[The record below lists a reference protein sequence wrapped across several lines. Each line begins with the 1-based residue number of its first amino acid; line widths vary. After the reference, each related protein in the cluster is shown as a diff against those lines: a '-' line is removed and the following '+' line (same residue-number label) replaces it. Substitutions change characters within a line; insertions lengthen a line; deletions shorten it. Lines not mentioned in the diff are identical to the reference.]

1 MIAADDPTTNAAR
14 AAIHGGDVA
23 TLEQLLTANPT
34 LATERFGDDQMSCTL
49 LHMATDWPANFPN
62 SRAIIELLVARGT
75 DVDGRFAGPH
85 DETAL
90 HWAASSDDVEALDA
104 LLDAGAD
111 IEARGAVLGGGAPIA
126 DAVGFAQWKAA
137 RRLIERGATT
147 VLWESA
153 GLGLMD
159 RVRAALAADPPPP
172 TEDLT
177 QALWLACQGGQLE
190 AAVLLVDHGAD
201 ITWVGYDHL
210 TPLDAAMRSEAR
222 DVASWLHGLG
232 APSARTT

>member
-1 MIAADDPTTNAAR
+1 M
-14 AAIHGGDVA
+14 V
-23 TLEQLLTANPT
+23 TLEQLLTEHPT
-34 LATERFGDDQMSCTL
+34 LTTERIGDDRMSCTL

-62 SRAIIELLVARGT
+62 SRAVIELLVARGV

-85 DETAL
+85 EETVL

-111 IEARGAVLGGGAPIA
+111 IEASGAVLGGGAPIA

-159 RVRAALAADPPPP
+159 RVRAALATEPPPSTDQL
-172 TEDLT
+172 TE
-177 QALWLACQGGQLE
+177 ALWLACHGGQLE
-190 AAVLLVDHGAD
+190 VAVLLVDRGAD
-201 ITWVGYDHL
+201 VAWVGYDHL
-210 TPLDAAMRSEAR
+210 TPLDAAVRSEAH
-222 DVASWLHGLG
+222 DVASWLRALG
-232 APSARTT
+232 APSVAGHHASGDEAPT